1 MKNSCNLMKKLKNL
15 EDLFHHQ
22 LQDIYSAETQLVDAL
37 PKMEKRAN
45 EDKLKKAF
53 SDHLKETKKQIERLE
68 DIAETLDIDIEGE
81 TCKAMKG
88 LISEAESFMAEGAE
102 PNVQDAGIIADA
114 QRIEHYEISAY
125 GTVVEYAGALGKLEA
140 KRLLEKTLEE
150 EEKADDKLNKLAI
163 DSINV
168 KAKA

>member
-1 MKNSCNLMKKLKNL
+1 MKKLKNL

-45 EDKLKKAF
+45 EKKLKKAF
-53 SDHLKETKKQIERLE
+53 SDHLEETKKQVKRLE
-68 DIAETLDIDIEGE
+68 DIAQNLDINIGGE

-88 LISEAESFMAEGAE
+88 LISEAESFIAEEAE
-102 PNVQDAGIIADA
+102 QNVQDAGIIADA

-125 GTVVEYAGALGKLEA
+125 GTVVEYAKALGKREA
-140 KRLLEKTLEE
+140 SKLLEKTLDEE
-150 EEKADDKLNKLAI
+150 ENADSKLSELAI

>member
-1 MKNSCNLMKKLKNL
+1 MKKLKNL
-15 EDLFHHQ
+15 EELLHHQ
-22 LQDIYSAETQLVDAL
+22 LQDIYSAETQLLDAL

-45 EDKLKKAF
+45 DNKLKKAF
-53 SDHLKETKKQIERLE
+53 SDHLEETKMHIERLE
-68 DIAETLDIDIEGE
+68 DIGRSLEINIEGD

-88 LISEAESFMAEGAE
+88 LISEAQSFIAEEAA
-102 PNVQDAGIIADA
+102 PKVQDAGIIADA

-125 GTVVEYAGALGKLEA
+125 GTVVEYAKALDKGKA
-140 KRLLEKTLEE
+140 RKLLEKTLEE
-150 EEKADDKLNKLAI
+150 EKKADNKLNELAI